1 MTEIGIRDEEFIRGD
16 VPMTKQEIRILALA
30 KARIHSRDII
40 YDIGAGTGS
49 ISIEAARLTPDG
61 SVFALERNP
70 KAIDLIYRNA
80 EKFGI
85 DNLTV
90 METTAPEGMEHLP
103 VADVIFIGGSGG
115 DMTEILRAADLG
127 LTPGG
132 RIVITCITIQ
142 TLMACIFYM
151 REHSDAYSYE
161 TLQIQATRLEQVG
174 DYDMAKAMNPIFI
187 MTCQKRKVKE
197 EA

>member
-1 MTEIGIRDEEFIRGD
+1 MIEIGIRDEEFIRGD

-30 KARIHSRDII
+30 KARIHSRDVV

-61 SVFALERNP
+61 AVFALERNP
-70 KAIDLIYRNA
+70 KAIELIYQNA
-80 EKFGI
+80 DKFGV

-90 METTAPEGMEHLP
+90 METEAPEGMEHLP
-103 VADVIFIGGSGG
+103 MANVIFIGGSGG
-115 DMTEILRAADLG
+115 DMVEILRAADLG
-127 LTPGG
+127 LVPGG

-151 REHSDAYSYE
+151 RENSDFYDYE
-161 TLQIQATRLEQVG
+161 TIQIQATRLEQIG
-174 DYDMAKAMNPIFI
+174 DYDMAKAMNPVFI
-187 MTCQKRKVKE
+187 MTCQKKE
-197 EA
+197 C

>member
-30 KARIHSRDII
+30 KARIRPRDVV

-49 ISIEAARLTPDG
+49 ISIEAARLAPDG
-61 SVFALERNP
+61 SVFSIERNP
-70 KAIDLIYRNA
+70 KAIDLIYQNA
-80 EKFGI
+80 EKFEV

-90 METTAPEGMEHLP
+90 MESEAPEGMEHLP
-103 VADVIFIGGSGG
+103 MADVIFIGGSGG
-115 DMTEILRAADLG
+115 DMSEILRASDLS
-127 LTPGG
+127 LNNGG

-151 REHSDAYSYE
+151 REHTESYDYE
-161 TLQIQATRLEQVG
+161 TIQVQATRLEQIG
-174 DYDMAKAMNPIFI
+174 DYDMAKAMNPVYI
-187 MTCQKRKVKE
+187 MTCHKKQ
-197 EA
+197 A